1 MLIPPDCERVPGS
14 GVTAGATD
22 ALSETKSTHMPG
34 AGVAGVAID
43 PYRET
48 MTILP
53 DCERVSGTHGDAGD
67 PFFVRFYIEDAFWSR
82 YVSFKTGAG
91 YDVS

>member
-1 MLIPPDCERVPGS
+1 MPIPPDCERVPGS

-22 ALSETKSTHMPG
+22 ALSETMSTHMPG

-67 PFFVRFYIEDAFWSR
+67 PFFVRFYIEGVFWSR
-82 YVSFKTGAG
+82 YASFKTGLG